1 VQFVAANSA
10 VAENAGAPHSISV
23 QLNTAAALGA
33 DVTVQVVDLLSG
45 TATQGAGND
54 YTYVSPTV
62 VTFAAGSVNGATQS
76 VNLNPL
82 DDPLVEG
89 TETVN
94 LQLQNVTGP
103 ATILATDEDHRVD
116 ITDDEAGRRTD

>member
-82 DDPLVEG
+82 DPGGGHRDRQSA
-89 TETVN
+89 TAKCHR
-94 LQLQNVTGP
+94 TGN
-103 ATILATDEDHRVD
+103 DSGHR
-116 ITDDEAGRRTD
+116 

>member
-1 VQFVAANSA
+1 M
-10 VAENAGAPHSISV
+10 
-23 QLNTAAALGA
+23 
-33 DVTVQVVDLLSG
+33 QVVDLLSG

-116 ITDDEAGRRTD
+116 ITDDEAAVTAIWKPTAAIFLSLWSVEIWPLPKALKSM